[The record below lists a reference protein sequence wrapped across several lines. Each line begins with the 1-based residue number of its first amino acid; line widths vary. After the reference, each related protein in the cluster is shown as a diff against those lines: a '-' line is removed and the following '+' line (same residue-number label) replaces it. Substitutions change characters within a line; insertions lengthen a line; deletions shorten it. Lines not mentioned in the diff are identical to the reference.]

1 VLRRTS
7 FDPGPPAEST
17 FIGEERKAVIRKLWK
32 LKQRDGAELA
42 AVLFYDS
49 SLGEA
54 TLEVTARTSFAED
67 MKVAEIGEQLRQVLV
82 AEGAK
87 PMEEVE
93 AS

>member
-1 VLRRTS
+1 MRHTS
-7 FDPGPPAEST
+7 FDPSSSAEPA
-17 FIGEERKAVIRKLWK
+17 FIGEERKPVVRKLWK

-67 MKVAEIGEQLRQVLV
+67 MKAAEIGEQLRQLLMS
-82 AEGAK
+82 EGA
-87 PMEEVE
+87 MAMNETE
-93 AS
+93 A

>member
-1 VLRRTS
+1 MRRTF
-7 FDPGPPAEST
+7 FDPPPSAEPT
-17 FIGEERKAVIRKLWK
+17 FIGEERKPVVRKLWK
-32 LKQRDGAELA
+32 LKQRDGAELS

-54 TLEVTARTSFAED
+54 TLEVTTKTSFAED
-67 MKVAEIGEQLRQVLV
+67 MKAAEIAEQLRQVLV

-87 PMEEVE
+87 PLEEVE